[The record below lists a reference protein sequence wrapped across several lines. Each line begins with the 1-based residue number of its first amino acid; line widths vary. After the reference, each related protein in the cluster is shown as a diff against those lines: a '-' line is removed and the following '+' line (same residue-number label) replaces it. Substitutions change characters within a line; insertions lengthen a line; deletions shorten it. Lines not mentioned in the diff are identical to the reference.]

1 MAGTFMYHVKVNQAA
16 NKTHLI
22 FASKT
27 VPGVGMQE
35 EGRLLHPLH

>member
-35 EGRLLHPLH
+35 EGRL